1 MSAKGRK
8 RAEAPATEVAAPTV
22 VLASDRFTLYR
33 GDHDL
38 VDIGTVIAPESIDAI
53 VTDPPSGIEFMGKDW
68 DSDKGG
74 RDHWI
79 AWLAGIMR
87 RALVL
92 LKPGGHALVW
102 ALPRTSHWTATAVED
117 AGFEIRDVGI
127 HLFGTGFPKSLDVS
141 KAIDEALGVE
151 RAVVGL
157 KRYADGRTYQGGE
170 QSGRAGMMS
179 EGQERGP
186 SVETAPATP
195 EAARFVGIGTALKP
209 AYEGWVLARKPIAIL
224 DAVRMVDG
232 CLSSLY
238 ASIAVEDS
246 ASSRA
251 AQPENPR
258 PDSAVKPAGR
268 RRVTSGA
275 SSAAM
280 ATSPCA
286 SAIDSSLSIVSSWRR
301 TLAECSDLAST
312 STIGMASSLTTDL
325 QTLNSSASRITAA
338 SMLRPESSHDGSMSL
353 VQDVAR
359 RFAVLQAKC
368 DAIRLLSVTASAG
381 EQADRRYGSASGPLV
396 GDDGMPGDVGSENWI
411 LARKPLAG
419 TVAQNVLA
427 FGTGGLNI
435 DACRIGSD
443 TSRGD
448 RYNGRPP
455 GGGGTVCVGGARDA
469 AWDVPVGRWPA
480 HVTLD
485 EWHDPV
491 LRLRD
496 NVDEQ
501 VARVIRVYF
510 DQVQDVPEDDRD
522 VPESGGAKEVLRQDL
537 LCGVAV
543 AGAQREKSSELRT
556 EASPGVDREDEGDQ
570 GCTSRARPAAPRME
584 GRALPVEGIP
594 DRHAERG
601 GTGDVRVDGEGRR
614 LRAAASDRD
623 GSETQASVAAVGGC
637 ASPQRD
643 QDGQP
648 AEESGTVGPR
658 YPQAGPPG
666 DREGTPTGTR
676 RDRATPIEA
685 CESSIPRGWLTYFEN
700 TGRSVRQGSA
710 RALDEQSGTSRDG
723 VAVNRNREPGTMSS
737 WLGTRAS
744 QIGEDV
750 GYGGE
755 GGASRFFYI
764 AKPARS
770 EKDAGLDHLP
780 IRTGGEATD
789 REEGSAGLNNPRAG
803 SGRTGGV
810 RNHHPTVKSVDL
822 MRWLCRLITPRGG
835 TVLDLFTGSGTT
847 GIAALAEGMK
857 FIGIERDAAFCDVAA
872 GRLAHAACLP
882 TPDRIADDG
891 KPVEAP
897 RQPSL
902 FDTLG
907 ATP

>member
-435 DACRIGSD
+435 DACRIGTSD
-443 TSRGD
+443 
-448 RYNGRPP
+448 NLN
-455 GGGGTVCVGGARDA
+455 GGAYYGEARPA
-469 AWDVPVGRWPA
+469 TSPTAFAGRGVGEFVQPVGRWPA

-485 EWHDPV
+485 ED
-491 LRLRD
+491 
-496 NVDEQ
+496 
-501 VARVIRVYF
+501 A
-510 DQVQDVPEDDRD
+510 
-522 VPESGGAKEVLRQDL
+522 
-537 LCGVAV
+537 
-543 AGAQREKSSELRT
+543 
-556 EASPGVDREDEGDQ
+556 
-570 GCTSRARPAAPRME
+570 
-584 GRALPVEGIP
+584 
-594 DRHAERG
+594 
-601 GTGDVRVDGEGRR
+601 
-614 LRAAASDRD
+614 
-623 GSETQASVAAVGGC
+623 
-637 ASPQRD
+637 
-643 QDGQP
+643 
-648 AEESGTVGPR
+648 
-658 YPQAGPPG
+658 
-666 DREGTPTGTR
+666 
-676 RDRATPIEA
+676 
-685 CESSIPRGWLTYFEN
+685 
-700 TGRSVRQGSA
+700 A
-710 RALDEQSGTSRDG
+710 RALDEQSGVLQSGSCDG
-723 VAVNRNREPGTMSS
+723 GFIGDVESSVALGDKRAMIRPGLARGDS
-737 WLGTRAS
+737 
-744 QIGEDV
+744 
-750 GYGGE
+750 

-847 GIAALAEGMK
+847 GIAALAEGMR